1 MNSREYIQGIF
12 LEIVSAPNYG
22 LSEWQDA
29 FVRAAL
35 EVSREVESP
44 LKEEAIVRLVAMQ
57 VQAERRHSRPQRSA
71 WAQ

>member
-1 MNSREYIQGIF
+1 MNSREYIRKIF

-22 LSEWQDA
+22 LSEYEDA

-44 LKEEAIVRLVAMQ
+44 LKEEAIVRLVLMQ
-57 VQAERRHSRPQRSA
+57 RRQARGGYRERLA
-71 WAQ
+71 C

>member
-1 MNSREYIQGIF
+1 MNSREYIQKIF

-22 LSEWQDA
+22 LSEYEDA

-44 LKEEAIVRLVAMQ
+44 LKEEAIVRMVLMQ
-57 VQAERRHSRPQRSA
+57 RRQSRGGYRERLA
-71 WAQ
+71 C

>member
-1 MNSREYIQGIF
+1 MHSREYIQGIF

-22 LSEWQDA
+22 LTEWQDA

-57 VQAERRHSRPQRSA
+57 STASRRSSRLRWSRL
-71 WAQ
+71 AQ